1 MLSNSYPKCIHS
13 LNKWLQTCGKR
24 QELYNKINPQ
34 LFDVTLRDGLQT
46 VSKEME
52 HLWTT
57 QEKKIMYYRI
67 KFNHHPKNIEIGSLA
82 SQKLFPIFADSLEL
96 HKSIKEDFTPTPKN
110 SREENKI
117 GMFLL
122 APTLNALKK
131 ALDGNVDKFSLITSV
146 SNAFQ
151 KKNINK
157 TLLETK
163 KELQLMCDEL
173 QKDEKDEK
181 YDKDNNKK
189 HKHKVKLY
197 ISCINDCPLTGQIDN
212 DYIVREIL
220 LYEKNQTIGELCLS
234 DTCGTLKF
242 EDFEYILDN
251 CLYFGLPAK
260 KLSLHLHCSAKNLEN
275 TKQII
280 HYAFDKNINKFDVS
294 MIEGGGCSM
303 TISDEKCNNNLSYE
317 LFYRF
322 LVDYI
327 AKKI

>member
-13 LNKWLQTCGKR
+13 LNKWLQQKGTRGKR
-24 QELYNKINPQ
+24 QDLYNKLNPQ

-46 VSKEME
+46 VPKEME

-57 QEKKIMYYRI
+57 QEKKTMYYRI
-67 KFNHHPKNIEIGSLA
+67 KFNHCPKYIEIGSLA
-82 SQKLFPIFADSLEL
+82 NPKLMPIFADSLEL
-96 HKSIKEDFTPTPKN
+96 HNSIKDDLNLTP
-110 SREENKI
+110 I
-117 GMFLL
+117 GNNNLFLL
-122 APTLNALKK
+122 TPSLNAIKGVIDKK
-131 ALDGNVDKFSLITSV
+131 VDNFSFITSV

-151 KKNINK
+151 KKNTNK

-163 KELQLMCDEL
+163 KEIQLMCDEV
-173 QKDEKDEK
+173 QRYNNDNSA
-181 YDKDNNKK
+181 DK
-189 HKHKVKLY
+189 KVKTKLY

-220 LYEKNQTIGELCLS
+220 LYEKNQMIGELCLS

-242 EDFEYILDN
+242 EDFEYIIDN

-260 KLSLHLHCSAKNLEN
+260 KLSLHLHYSAKNLEN

-303 TISDEKCNNNLSYE
+303 TMSQEKCTNNLSYE
-317 LFYRF
+317 LFYKF

-327 AKKI
+327 VKRIE

>member
-13 LNKWLQTCGKR
+13 LNKWLQQRGARGKR
-24 QELYNKINPQ
+24 QDLYNKLNPQ

-46 VSKEME
+46 VPKEME

-57 QEKKIMYYRI
+57 QEKKTMYYRI
-67 KFNHHPKNIEIGSLA
+67 KFNHCPKYIEIGSLA
-82 SQKLFPIFADSLEL
+82 NPKLMPIFADSLEL
-96 HKSIKEDFTPTPKN
+96 HNSIKDDLNLTP
-110 SREENKI
+110 I
-117 GMFLL
+117 GNNNLFLL
-122 APTLNALKK
+122 TPSLNAIKGVIDKK
-131 ALDGNVDKFSLITSV
+131 VDNFSFITSV

-151 KKNINK
+151 KKNTNK

-163 KELQLMCDEL
+163 KEIQLMCDEV
-173 QKDEKDEK
+173 QRYNNDNSA
-181 YDKDNNKK
+181 DK
-189 HKHKVKLY
+189 KVKTKLY

-220 LYEKNQTIGELCLS
+220 LYEKNQMIGELCLS

-242 EDFEYILDN
+242 EDFEYIIDN

-260 KLSLHLHCSAKNLEN
+260 KLSLHLHYSAKNLEN

-303 TISDEKCNNNLSYE
+303 TMSQEKCTNNLSYE
-317 LFYRF
+317 LFYKF

-327 AKKI
+327 VKRIE

>member
-13 LNKWLQTCGKR
+13 LNKWLQQCGKR
-24 QELYNKINPQ
+24 QDLYNKLNLQ

-46 VSKEME
+46 VTKEME

-57 QEKKIMYYRI
+57 QEKKTMYYRI
-67 KFNHHPKNIEIGSLA
+67 KFNHCPKYIEIGSLA
-82 SQKLFPIFADSLEL
+82 NPKLMPIFADSLEL
-96 HKSIKEDFTPTPKN
+96 HNSINDDLNLTP
-110 SREENKI
+110 I
-117 GMFLL
+117 GNNNLFLL
-122 APTLNALKK
+122 TPSLNAIKRVIDNK
-131 ALDGNVDKFSLITSV
+131 VDNFSFITSV

-151 KKNINK
+151 KKNTNK

-163 KELQLMCDEL
+163 KEIQLMCDEV
-173 QKDEKDEK
+173 QRHNA
-181 YDKDNNKK
+181 DK
-189 HKHKVKLY
+189 KVKTKLY

-220 LYEKNQTIGELCLS
+220 LYEKNQMIGELCLS

-242 EDFEYILDN
+242 EDFEYIIDN
-251 CLYFGLPAK
+251 CLYFGLPTK
-260 KLSLHLHCSAKNLEN
+260 KLSLHLHYSRKNLEN

-303 TISDEKCNNNLSYE
+303 TMSDEKCTNNLSYE
-317 LFYRF
+317 LFYKF

-327 AKKI
+327 VKRIE

>member
-13 LNKWLQTCGKR
+13 LNKWLQQSGKR
-24 QELYNKINPQ
+24 QDLYNKLNPQ

-46 VSKEME
+46 VPKEME

-57 QEKKIMYYRI
+57 QEKKTMYYRI
-67 KFNHHPKNIEIGSLA
+67 KFNHCPKYIEIGSLA
-82 SQKLFPIFADSLEL
+82 NPKLMPIFADSLEL
-96 HKSIKEDFTPTPKN
+96 HNSINDALNLTP
-110 SREENKI
+110 I
-117 GMFLL
+117 GNNNLFLL
-122 APTLNALKK
+122 TPSLNAIKRVIDKK
-131 ALDGNVDKFSLITSV
+131 VDNFSFITSV

-151 KKNINK
+151 KKNTNK

-163 KELQLMCDEL
+163 KEIQLMCDEV
-173 QKDEKDEK
+173 QKYNNDNSA
-181 YDKDNNKK
+181 DKKAK
-189 HKHKVKLY
+189 TKLY
-197 ISCINDCPLTGQIDN
+197 ISCINDCPLTGHIDN

-220 LYEKNQTIGELCLS
+220 LYEKNQMIGELCLS

-242 EDFEYILDN
+242 EDFEYIIDN

-260 KLSLHLHCSAKNLEN
+260 KLSLHLHYSSKNLEN

-303 TISDEKCNNNLSYE
+303 TMSQEKCTNNLSYE
-317 LFYRF
+317 LFYKF

-327 AKKI
+327 VKRIE